1 MATENEAEEGE
12 RRAYLRASEDTLEH
26 VSLRRALEGI
36 GSRADHASGPGGPDL
51 GAPEYYINRELSWLE
66 FNRRVLMLALD
77 DSMPLLERLK
87 FLGISC
93 TNLDEFFE
101 IRVGRLK
108 QQLHMD
114 AVRVGP
120 DGLTPFDQLIRI
132 GAVTHEFVAEQYR
145 ILNDVLIPALAE
157 QHIRFVRRTTWNAAQ
172 ARWVASYFERELS
185 PVLSPLGLD
194 PSHPFPRV
202 LNKSLNF
209 IVTLDGQDAF
219 GRTSGI
225 AVVQAPR
232 SLPRLI
238 QLPPEVAQGPHDFIF
253 LSSVIHAHVHELF
266 PGMRVKGCYQFR
278 VTRNSE
284 LFVDEEEVEDLMH
297 ALEDELY
304 TRHYGNAVRLEV
316 ADTCPQEVTQYL
328 LDEFDLT
335 EADLY
340 RVEGP
345 VNLNRIME
353 ISSLVDR
360 VDLKFPSFTP
370 HVPLSD
376 RRKPDLFAMIRER
389 DVLLHHPF
397 ESFSVVMDL
406 IRQAASD
413 PDVLAIKQT
422 LYRTEVDSQLTDAL
436 VEAAH
441 RGKEVTAVIEL
452 RARFDE
458 QRNIQI
464 AGRLQEAGAHV
475 VYGVVGYKTHAKML
489 LIVRREAEGLV
500 RYTHLGTGNYHPRTT
515 RLYTDFGLL
524 TCDPTIGQDVHKMF
538 QQLTGLCKMMKLE
551 RLYQSPFT
559 LHAFILDR
567 IEREIANA
575 RAGKP
580 ARIMAKMNSLT
591 ETEVIQ
597 SLYRASQAGV
607 RVDLIVRG
615 ICRLRPGIP
624 GVSENIHVRSIVGRF
639 LEHARVFYF
648 ESGGTPEVYCASADW
663 MTRNLIRRV
672 ETCFPILDPE
682 LARRVIHE
690 SFELYLQD
698 NTQAWILGPDGTY
711 THTIP
716 ISSDRLVNAQATLLQ
731 QLSDPPEPPERS
743 GGWT

>member
-1 MATENEAEEGE
+1 
-12 RRAYLRASEDTLEH
+12 
-26 VSLRRALEGI
+26 
-36 GSRADHASGPGGPDL
+36 
-51 GAPEYYINRELSWLE
+51 
-66 FNRRVLMLALD
+66 
-77 DSMPLLERLK
+77 
-87 FLGISC
+87 
-93 TNLDEFFE
+93 
-101 IRVGRLK
+101 
-108 QQLHMD
+108 MD
-114 AVRVGP
+114 AISVGP
-120 DGLTPFDQLIRI
+120 DGLTPYDQLVRI
-132 GAVTHEFVAEQYR
+132 SAVAHEFVGEQYR
-145 ILNDVLIPALAE
+145 ILNDVLIPALDA
-157 QHIRFVRRTTWNAAQ
+157 QQIRFVRRTTWNAAQ
-172 ARWVASYFERELS
+172 ARWVASYFERELA

-209 IVTLDGQDAF
+209 IISLEGQDAF

-238 QLPPEVAQGPHDFIF
+238 RLPPEVAQGPDDFIF

-284 LFVDEEEVEDLMH
+284 LFVDEEETDDLMH

-316 ADTCPQEVTQYL
+316 ADTCPQEVAQYL

-340 RVEGP
+340 RVSGP
-345 VNLNRIME
+345 VNLNRLMAL
-353 ISSLVDR
+353 SSLVDR
-360 VDLKFPSFTP
+360 PELKFPPFTP
-370 HVPLSD
+370 HVPLPE

-389 DVLLHHPF
+389 DMLLHHPF
-397 ESFSVVMDL
+397 ESFGVVMDVL
-406 IRQAASD
+406 RQAASD
-413 PDVLAIKQT
+413 PNVLAIKQT
-422 LYRTEVDSQLTDAL
+422 LYRTEVDSPITDAL
-436 VEAAH
+436 VEAAR
-441 RGKEVTAVIEL
+441 RGKEVTTVIEL

-458 QRNIQI
+458 ERNIQI
-464 AGRLQEAGAHV
+464 ASRLQEVGAHV

-515 RLYTDFGLL
+515 KLYTDFGLL
-524 TCDPTIGQDVHKMF
+524 TANATIGQDVHRIF

-567 IEREIANA
+567 IEREAANA
-575 RAGKP
+575 RAGRP
-580 ARIMAKMNSLT
+580 ARIIAKMNSLT

-597 SLYRASQAGV
+597 ALYRASQAGV
-607 RVDLIVRG
+607 RIDLIVRG
-615 ICRLRPGIP
+615 ICRLRPGLP
-624 GVSENIHVRSIVGRF
+624 GVSEHIHVRSIVGRF

-648 ESGGTPEVYCASADW
+648 ENNGTPDVYCASADW
-663 MTRNLIRRV
+663 MTRNLLRRV

-682 LARRVIHE
+682 LAQRVIHE
-690 SFELYLQD
+690 SLELYLQD
-698 NTQAWILGPDGTY
+698 NTQAWVLGPDGTY

-716 ISSDRLVNAQATLLQ
+716 IASERLVSAQATLLQ
-731 QLSDPPEPPERS
+731 QLADPGEQPERS
-743 GGWT
+743 GSWT

>member
-1 MATENEAEEGE
+1 MASQDNPREQDAT
-12 RRAYLRASEDTLEH
+12 RAYKRASEDTLEH
-26 VSLRRALEGI
+26 VSLRRALEAI
-36 GSRADHASGPGGPDL
+36 GGGKRDKAIDL
-51 GAPEYYINRELSWLE
+51 TAPEYYINRELSWLE

-77 DSMPLLERLK
+77 ESMPLLERLK
-87 FLGISC
+87 FLSISC

-114 AVRVGP
+114 AISVGP
-120 DGLTPFDQLIRI
+120 DGLTPYDQLVRI
-132 GAVTHEFVAEQYR
+132 SAVAHEFVGEQYR
-145 ILNDVLIPALAE
+145 ILNDVLIPALDA
-157 QHIRFVRRTTWNAAQ
+157 QQIRFVRRTTWNAAQ
-172 ARWVASYFERELS
+172 ARWVASYFERELA

-209 IVTLDGQDAF
+209 IISLEGQDAF

-238 QLPPEVAQGPHDFIF
+238 RLPPEVAQGPDDFIF

-284 LFVDEEEVEDLMH
+284 LFVDEEETDDLMH

-316 ADTCPQEVTQYL
+316 ADTCPQEVAQYL

-340 RVEGP
+340 RVSGP
-345 VNLNRIME
+345 VNLNRLMAL
-353 ISSLVDR
+353 SSLVDR
-360 VDLKFPSFTP
+360 PELKFPPFTP
-370 HVPLSD
+370 HVPLPE

-389 DVLLHHPF
+389 DMLLHHPF
-397 ESFSVVMDL
+397 ESFGVVMDVL
-406 IRQAASD
+406 RQAASD
-413 PDVLAIKQT
+413 PNVLAIKQT
-422 LYRTEVDSQLTDAL
+422 LYRTEVDSPITDAL
-436 VEAAH
+436 VEAAR
-441 RGKEVTAVIEL
+441 RGKEVTTVIEL

-458 QRNIQI
+458 ERNIQI
-464 AGRLQEAGAHV
+464 ASRLQEVGAHV

-515 RLYTDFGLL
+515 KLYTDFGLL
-524 TCDPTIGQDVHKMF
+524 TANATIGQDVHRIF

-567 IEREIANA
+567 IEREAANA
-575 RAGKP
+575 RAGRP
-580 ARIMAKMNSLT
+580 ARIIAKMNSLT

-597 SLYRASQAGV
+597 ALYRASQAGV
-607 RVDLIVRG
+607 RIDLIVRG
-615 ICRLRPGIP
+615 ICRLRPGLP
-624 GVSENIHVRSIVGRF
+624 GVSEHIHVRSIVGRF

-648 ESGGTPEVYCASADW
+648 ENNGTPDVYCASADW
-663 MTRNLIRRV
+663 MTRNLLRRV

-682 LARRVIHE
+682 LAQRVIHE
-690 SFELYLQD
+690 SLELYLQD
-698 NTQAWILGPDGTY
+698 NTQAWVLGPDGTY

-716 ISSDRLVNAQATLLQ
+716 IASERLVSAQATLLQ
-731 QLSDPPEPPERS
+731 QLADPGEQPERS
-743 GGWT
+743 GSWT